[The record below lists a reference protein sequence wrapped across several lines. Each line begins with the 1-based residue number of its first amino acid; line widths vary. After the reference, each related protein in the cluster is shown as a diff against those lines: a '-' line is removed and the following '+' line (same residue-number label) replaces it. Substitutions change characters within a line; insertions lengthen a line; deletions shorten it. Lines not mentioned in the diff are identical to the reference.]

1 MQCVVYKSLK
11 QADYYLFLNRDDEF
25 SRVPDGLKQLLGTLV
40 QVVEIELHPQR
51 TLAQVDVV
59 EVMQQIDEQGYFL
72 QMPARPG
79 VEPPVA

>member
-25 SRVPDGLKQLLGTLV
+25 SRVPDGLKQLLGALV
-40 QVVEIELHPQR
+40 QVVEIDLHPQR
-51 TLAQVDVV
+51 KLAQVDVV
-59 EVMQQIDEQGYFL
+59 EVMQQIDARGYFL

-79 VEPPVA
+79 IEPPVA